1 MSYGCNVC
9 GGRMIGDG
17 LNSPLRCENYE
28 LPEGVEADSGPW
40 YCETPPPAKE
50 KFTPG
55 PWQRFDNGGQVGS
68 GHVYGEHYAA
78 RVWGPRGPGHGLVA
92 DCRQGNAEDLANAK
106 LVAVAPKMYAMLM
119 EIKDYFLHPLS
130 HENSEFGRKAEC
142 LGPFVDELL
151 KEARGES

>member
-1 MSYGCNVC
+1 MYGCNVC

-17 LNSPLRCENYE
+17 LHSPLRCENYE

-55 PWQRFDNGGQVGS
+55 PWQRFDNGGQAGS

-78 RVWGPRGPGHGLVA
+78 RVWGPRGPGYGLVA
-92 DCRQGNAEDLANAK
+92 DCHQGRTDEDLANAK
-106 LVAVAPKMYAMLM
+106 LVAAAPDLYDALDTLVAIVGMTAFK
-119 EIKDYFLHPLS
+119 
-130 HENSEFGRKAEC
+130 HESQRSVLQDA
-142 LGPFVDELL
+142 VDLAIAAL
-151 KEARGES
+151 KEARGEQ